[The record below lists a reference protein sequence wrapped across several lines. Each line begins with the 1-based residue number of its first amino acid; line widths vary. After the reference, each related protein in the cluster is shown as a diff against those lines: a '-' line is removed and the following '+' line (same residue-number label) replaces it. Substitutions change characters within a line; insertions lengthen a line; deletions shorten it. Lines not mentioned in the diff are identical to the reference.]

1 VAHPIEDAVVV
12 VTGASS
18 GIGRATVELLAEGGA
33 TVAAVARRA
42 GPLEE
47 LAADHPGDDEGRGR
61 VLAMPADVTDPDA
74 VERIAADVVGTT
86 GRLDAWVNNAAVN
99 QYGRFEELPLDEW
112 KRVIDVNLFGYV
124 HGARAAIPWF
134 REQGEGVLV
143 NVGSVLSKV
152 PAPLQSAY
160 VSSKYAIRGLT
171 EALRQELRDVDGID
185 VCLVMPG
192 PIDTPLFQHAAN
204 RTGVTIK
211 PPEPTIDAAR
221 VAAATAKLITSPERE
236 VAVGASTRLG
246 LVGNRVAPGL
256 TEKLGAP
263 MMEDAHLVEEEHVTP
278 HAGNLFEPVDHG
290 TEVSGGWKPARA
302 GKPGKTVAMVAGAAG
317 AALATGIAIAVSRE
331 RDGG

>member
-1 VAHPIEDAVVV
+1 MAHPIEDAVVV

-42 GPLEE
+42 APLEE
-47 LAADHPGDDEGRGR
+47 LAARYPGDDDGRGR
-61 VLAMPADVTDPDA
+61 VLALPADVTDAEAMD
-74 VERIAADVVGTT
+74 RIAADVVGTT
-86 GRLDAWVNNAAVN
+86 GKLDAWVNNAAVQ

-112 KRVIDVNLFGYV
+112 KRVVEVNLFGYV
-124 HGARAAIPWF
+124 NGARAAIPWF
-134 REQGEGVLV
+134 REQAAGVLI

-171 EALRQELRDVDGID
+171 EALRQELRDVDD
-185 VCLVMPG
+185 LEVCLVMPG

-204 RTGVTIK
+204 RTGVRVK
-211 PPEPTIDAAR
+211 PPEPTIDAGR
-221 VAAATAKLITSPERE
+221 VAAAIAKMIVSPERE
-236 VAVGASTRLG
+236 VAVGASTRAG

-263 MMEDAHLVEEEHVTP
+263 MMESAHLVEDEHVPP
-278 HAGNLFEPVDHG
+278 HAGNLFEPMAFG

-302 GKPGKTVAMVAGAAG
+302 GKPGRTAAVVAG
-317 AALATGIAIAVSRE
+317 AALAAGAAVAAGLKD
-331 RDGG
+331 RDGR